1 MDKGKNASQITE
13 DVHVLNATTLLQTTW
28 EIVSTKSDI
37 GDMSIRK
44 EEVDNEFQEL
54 FAQIYSETTLDEYID
69 FDTEI
74 IASETAFDPTHI
86 DW

>member
-1 MDKGKNASQITE
+1 MDKEKNASQITE
-13 DVHVLNATTLLQTTW
+13 DVHVLNATTLFQTTW
-28 EIVSTKSDI
+28 ESVCTNSNI

-69 FDTEI
+69 FDMEI
-74 IASETAFDPTHI
+74 IASEPAFDPKHI

>member
-28 EIVSTKSDI
+28 EIVSAKSDI

>member
-1 MDKGKNASQITE
+1 MEKGKNASQITE

-28 EIVSTKSDI
+28 ESVSTKSDI

-54 FAQIYSETTLDEYID
+54 FAQIYSETTLDEYIH

-74 IASETAFDPTHI
+74 IASEPTFHPTHI

>member
-54 FAQIYSETTLDEYID
+54 FVQIYCETTLDEYID

-74 IASETAFDPTHI
+74 IASEPAFDPTHI